1 MNHKVESVQGLHD
14 SASNLY
20 SKYVVGSD
28 AASADTIL
36 HNLLMGIENLKNNWK
51 GRDAGYRIQEV
62 INVHNAMV
70 AVRNAL
76 AELSVASSKV
86 SYEYRHD
93 SEWCS

>member
-36 HNLLMGIENLKNNWK
+36 HNLLILI
-51 GRDAGYRIQEV
+51 YLIL
-62 INVHNAMV
+62 IYLIHH
-70 AVRNAL
+70 L
-76 AELSVASSKV
+76 IFILFLFFHSISTS
-86 SYEYRHD
+86 
-93 SEWCS
+93 